1 MAGEHDHVELYRDGS
16 GDWRSR
22 VVSANGNI
30 IFDSA
35 EGYRH
40 REDCLEM
47 VRTRFGPI
55 PIEYEGRRSVTTD
68 PTSIRRNPPCQ

>member
-1 MAGEHDHVELYRDGS
+1 MAGEHDHVELYRDGR

-22 VVSANGNI
+22 VVSANGHI

-40 REDCLEM
+40 RDDCLEQ
-47 VRTRFGPI
+47 VRHHFGELPV
-55 PIEYEGRRSVTTD
+55 EYVDGEA
-68 PTSIRRNPPCQ
+68 